1 MFDAQDAPQ
10 PPKVLTTPLEIAS
23 NLRMLQESHDPLII
37 TFQDRT
43 QRFQSYVVDVNRESN
58 TMALD
63 EMIPRDGE
71 RFLEAGVPFKV

>member
-23 NLRMLQESHDPLII
+23 NLRMLQESHDPLIS

-58 TMALD
+58 SMALD

-71 RFLEAGVPFKV
+71 RFP